1 MMNIII
7 VVLNSLC
14 AISTEMEEKKEKK
27 RLKDLEYPKRCGNL
41 ACVRGK
47 KPCLIYKEIKECYSR
62 TWC

>member
-7 VVLNSLC
+7 MVLNSLC

-47 KPCLIYKEIKECYSR
+47 
-62 TWC
+62 

>member
-7 VVLNSLC
+7 VVLNPLC
-14 AISTEMEEKKEKK
+14 AISTEMEEKKGKK

-47 KPCLIYKEIKECYSR
+47 
-62 TWC
+62 

>member
-7 VVLNSLC
+7 VVLNPLC
-14 AISTEMEEKKEKK
+14 AISTEMEEKKGKK

-47 KPCLIYKEIKECYSR
+47 KLNLTHRISDTYANKLS
-62 TWC
+62 